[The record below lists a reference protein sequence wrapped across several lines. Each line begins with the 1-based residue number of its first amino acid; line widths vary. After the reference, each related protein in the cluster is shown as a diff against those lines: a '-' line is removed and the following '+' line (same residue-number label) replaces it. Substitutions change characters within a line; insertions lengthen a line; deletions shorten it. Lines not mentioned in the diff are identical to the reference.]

1 MKKIL
6 LFIVMALISLNTLAA
21 AAEAASDKIGFIDTQ
36 RILAA
41 HPKYDESRRYLDDFI
56 TKKSDEARA
65 AAEREPDANRRM
77 AIIDEARSASGLE
90 EMRIMNPITVD
101 INKVIET
108 VAMSR
113 GVTVVL
119 EKVYIFFGGVDL
131 TDDIVRG
138 VSMLR

>member
-1 MKKIL
+1 M
-6 LFIVMALISLNTLAA
+6 VMTLIFLNTLAMVA
-21 AAEAASDKIGFIDTQ
+21 DAASDKIGFIDTQ
-36 RILAA
+36 RILVA
-41 HPKYDESRRYLDDFI
+41 HPKYEESRRYLDDFI
-56 TKKSDEARA
+56 SKKSDEARA
-65 AAEREPDANRRM
+65 AADREPDVDKRM

-90 EMRIMNPITVD
+90 EMRIMNPITID

-108 VAMSR
+108 VANTR

>member
-1 MKKIL
+1 ML
-6 LFIVMALISLNTLAA
+6 LVVMTLIFINNLTIV
-21 AAEAASDKIGFIDTQ
+21 AEAASDKIGFIDTQ
-36 RILAA
+36 RILVA
-41 HPKYDESRRYLDDFI
+41 HPKYEESRRYLDDFI
-56 TKKSDEARA
+56 TRKSDEARA
-65 AAEREPDANRRM
+65 AADREPDVSRRM
-77 AIIDEARSASGLE
+77 AIIDEARNASGLE

-108 VAMSR
+108 VAISR